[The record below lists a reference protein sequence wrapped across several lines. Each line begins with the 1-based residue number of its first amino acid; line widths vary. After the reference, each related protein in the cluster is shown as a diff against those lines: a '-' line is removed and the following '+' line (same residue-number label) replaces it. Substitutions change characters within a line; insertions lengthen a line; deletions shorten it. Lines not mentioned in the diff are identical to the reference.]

1 MQHRDT
7 WNPHLYS
14 GTGTSQRVC
23 HQPASKLEC
32 RTNAHAAQRHLE
44 STLVFGY
51 GYLAKSLPS
60 TRFQAGVPHECQ
72 RTLHVGQHTPLLAD
86 ENAPRR
92 SIPRWGVCLHTV
104 QGHCRRLAVA
114 WLSEPFALGTVCS
127 RNRLLSE
134 PSSAAS
140 RVSASGQR
148 VPRDECGWH
157 GTSSRRAAAV
167 RARPRSA
174 CPLRW
179 GRTIF
184 NEIPESPD
192 RGVLA
197 AIGTFL
203 VGLAEFSKTTR
214 GLGTS
219 ISPRGEIL
227 PGTATKSRR
236 ARQWGDS
243 M

>member
-1 MQHRDT
+1 MESS
-7 WNPHLYS
+7 WK
-14 GTGTSQRVC
+14 
-23 HQPASKLEC
+23 QPDCTDKV
-32 RTNAHAAQRHLE
+32 HKQRHLE

-236 ARQWGDS
+236 ARLGAGVL
-243 M
+243 